1 MLRPRGMTLLPRLSL
16 SLLLE
21 KAPKTNYPWLG
32 SRIGSWPSEA
42 VVTTLKRLAKSLCD
56 GLLSHATQAWSGLR
70 PRKLIVID

>member
-42 VVTTLKRLAKSLCD
+42 VVTTLKRLAKSLSVVSCD
-56 GLLSHATQAWSGLR
+56 TSLVRSQAT
-70 PRKLIVID
+70 

>member
-32 SRIGSWPSEA
+32 VADWKLAKRSRGDDSQ
-42 VVTTLKRLAKSLCD
+42 TTGKSLCD
-56 GLLSHATQAWSGLR
+56 GSVVSCDTNLVRSQAT
-70 PRKLIVID
+70 